1 MSLGVA
7 AGADGENDTLAPPFF
22 VNSSRMNGGGGGGG
36 GGRMMLMVP
45 PYSLTASVGQPL
57 RDEW

>member
-1 MSLGVA
+1 VSLGVA

-36 GGRMMLMVP
+36 RMMLMVP